1 MSKIIRWLLLAT
13 ALLGAGA
20 HAETGYVLQP
30 GDMLNISVWK
40 ENDLSGEVLVRPD
53 GAITVPLA
61 GQVAAAG
68 HTTDEVRTDI
78 TERLQKYLPD
88 PVVTVTVKQT
98 TGNEIYV
105 IGKVNKPGPYPV
117 NRPVDVM
124 QALSLA
130 GGMTPF
136 AAANDIRILRRQG
149 DHQITLHFRYRDV
162 ERGRNLQ
169 QNILLQGGDTV
180 VVP

>member
-1 MSKIIRWLLLAT
+1 MRLLPI
-13 ALLGAGA
+13 LLSLVSGGLWAS
-20 HAETGYVLQP
+20 ESYQLQP
-30 GDMLNISVWK
+30 GDLLLVSVWK
-40 ENDLSGEVLVRPD
+40 ENDLSGDVLVRPD

-61 GQVAAAG
+61 GQIQAAG
-68 HTTDEVRTDI
+68 RTTDDVRREIND
-78 TERLQKYLPD
+78 RLLQYLPD

-98 TGNEIYV
+98 LGFEIYV

-130 GGMTPF
+130 GGATPF
-136 AAANDIRILRRQG
+136 AAVNDIRILRRQG
-149 DHQITLHFRYRDV
+149 DRQITLRFRYGDV
-162 ERGRNLQ
+162 EHGRALG
-169 QNILLQGGDTV
+169 QNIVLQGGDTV